1 MYELAVENAYF
12 CCEPGQIGVLPVNG
26 YAGLCEPTDQAVASS
41 LIATPASQV
50 GGAPV
55 TSIAGAGAGSAA
67 TTTSSSTSQSTGGSS
82 NSGSSSS
89 GGSSSGITAALHK
102 VHLTIGAIVGIA
114 VGGVAVI
121 CVVLLLL
128 WKCCCAK
135 QRRNGVRAVEP
146 YRSVNEG
153 YTQPAYNVQPVQYA
167 APVQEYKEPDV
178 GVQVQGG
185 AYGGQGYGAGR
196 DWNTRAEMGQ

>member
-1 MYELAVENAYF
+1 MYELTVENAYF

-26 YAGLCEPTDQAVASS
+26 YAGLCEPTDQSVASS

-55 TSIAGAGAGSAA
+55 TSIAGEGAGSAA

-128 WKCCCAK
+128 WKCCCAS
-135 QRRNGVRAVEP
+135 QRRISARAVEP

-153 YTQPAYNVQPVQYA
+153 YPQPEYA
-167 APVQEYKEPDV
+167 APVQEYKEPNV
-178 GVQVQGG
+178 GIQVQGG

-196 DWNTRAEMGQ
+196 DWNTRVEMGQ